1 MDAVVLAGGIPGPDD
16 PLYPYTQ
23 GEPKALVDIAGKP
36 MAQWVLDAIGQAK
49 HIDHVLIVGVDPSS
63 TLTCN
68 KPLHFLPDRGHILE
82 NAKAGLRT
90 IAEQNPNATHFL
102 LASSDIPSVTAEIV
116 DWRVENSFGYEV
128 DIDYVVVNRET
139 MESRF
144 PGAQRTFVQLKDH
157 ELCGGDL
164 NIVRI
169 TLIEQEELWQ
179 RIIAARKNVFKQA
192 SLVGFDILF
201 LLLTR
206 QLTLE
211 GAERRVSKKLG
222 IKGRACLSPFAELAM
237 DMDKPHQLEL
247 LRKDLTPSSHESS
260 KPT

>member
-36 MAQWVLDAIGQAK
+36 MAQWVLDAIGHAKQIDQA
-49 HIDHVLIVGVDPSS
+49 LIVGVDSAS
-63 TLTCN
+63 ALTCK
-68 KPLHFLPDRGHILE
+68 KPLHFLPDHGHILE

-90 IAEQNPNATHFL
+90 ITERNPKATHFL
-102 LASSDIPSVTAEIV
+102 LASSDIPSVTSEIV
-116 DWRVENSFGYEV
+116 DWRVEESSRYDV
-128 DIDYVVVNRET
+128 DIDYVVVDRET

-144 PGAQRTFVQLKDH
+144 PEAQRTFVQLKDH

-164 NIVRI
+164 NIVRNTI
-169 TLIEQEELWQ
+169 IQKEQLWQ

-192 SLVGFDILF
+192 SLVGFDLLF

-211 GAERRVSKKLG
+211 GAERRVCRKLG
-222 IKGRACLSPFAELAM
+222 LTGRACLSPFAELAM

-247 LRKDLTPSSHESS
+247 LRKDLTPPSRESPKS
-260 KPT
+260 A